1 MLTRLI
7 DNSIITYYLV
17 IKERKKKMTE
27 LEQLIEKCKKLNKE
41 NLHIIL
47 QTALSLIAQQEQE
60 EPANVQEKV

>member
-1 MLTRLI
+1 
-7 DNSIITYYLV
+7 
-17 IKERKKKMTE
+17 MTE

-60 EPANVQEKV
+60 EPLNVQKKV